1 MSLNPFRSDDENPLN
16 LEPEPLSSRGFWVE
30 LIGGVLL
37 VGGLAGFG
45 LYQWWTEPP
54 LVVNR
59 QNSGPAPTPYKSP
72 APKPSS
78 SPTTS
83 ALPTTSATPGNTGNL
98 TSPELY
104 QAMPK
109 SGVYYPVNSALGD
122 SRREIASE
130 NGRFCIKLV
139 DAPQGQQ
146 TGETY
151 TLVSSISSTSKG
163 LYIDALQK
171 KLTLDRNQD
180 LIQDHLG
187 SWQWLQSRVDR
198 SGVMAECLAKTTPY
212 RHLE

>member
-59 QNSGPAPTPYKSP
+59 QNPGPAATPHKAPS
-72 APKPSS
+72 PKPSS
-78 SPTTS
+78 LS
-83 ALPTTSATPGNTGNL
+83 TTSATPGKADKG

-109 SGVYYPVNSALGD
+109 SGVYYATNSALGA

-139 DAPQGQQ
+139 DAPKGQQ
-146 TGETY
+146 AGETR
-151 TLVSSISSTSKG
+151 TLVSSISSTPKG
-163 LYIDALQK
+163 LYVDALK
-171 KLTLDRNQD
+171 EKVTLDRND
-180 LIQDHLG
+180 NLIQDHLG
-187 SWQWLQSRVDR
+187 SWQWLQSKVDR
-198 SGVMAECLAKTTPY
+198 SGAMAECLTKTTPY
-212 RHLE
+212 RQLE

>member
-59 QNSGPAPTPYKSP
+59 QNSGPATTSHNAPS
-72 APKPSS
+72 PKPS
-78 SPTTS
+78 P
-83 ALPTTSATPGNTGNL
+83 LPTASATPGKADKG

-109 SGVYYPVNSALGD
+109 SGVYYAINSALGT

-139 DAPQGQQ
+139 DAPKGQQ
-146 TGETY
+146 AGETR
-151 TLVSSISSTSKG
+151 TLVSSISSTPKG
-163 LYIDALQK
+163 LYVDALQE
-171 KLTLDRNQD
+171 KLTLDRND
-180 LIQDHLG
+180 NLIQDHLG
-187 SWQWLQSRVDR
+187 SWQWLQSKVDR
-198 SGVMAECLAKTTPY
+198 SGAMAECLTKTTPY
-212 RHLE
+212 RQLE